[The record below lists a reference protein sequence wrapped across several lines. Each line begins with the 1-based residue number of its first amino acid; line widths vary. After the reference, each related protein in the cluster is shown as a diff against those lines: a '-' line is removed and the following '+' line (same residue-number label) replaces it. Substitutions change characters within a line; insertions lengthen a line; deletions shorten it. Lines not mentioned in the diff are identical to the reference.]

1 MLTPP
6 VFYHGID
13 KHIFTRIP
21 EHQGVRIGCV
31 DDVLNDAPGVIYI
44 TVLVAQMDARDRDKT
59 DTDSFWIQFYGTGW

>member
-31 DDVLNDAPGVIYI
+31 DDVLDNTPGVVDVA
-44 TVLVAQMDARDRDKT
+44 VLVPQMDAGDGDKT
-59 DTDSFWIQFYGTGW
+59 DTDSLGIQFYGTGW